1 MINNNDFRQFSFQPV
16 LYDVIHQLKF
26 QKPTEIQQQVIPA
39 AIKGQ
44 SIIGQSHMCS
54 GTQHAF
60 LLPMFHQL
68 DSANTGVQFVSTAPT
83 RELAAQIY
91 EEVKKVSRYADQEDN
106 WIGEILVWGT
116 DRQKMAEKLK

>member
-44 SIIGQSHMCS
+44 SIIGQSHTGS
-54 GTQHAF
+54 GKTHAY
-60 LLPMFHQL
+60 LLPMFQQI
-68 DSANTGVQFVSTAPT
+68 DSAKTGVQFVITAPT
-83 RELAAQIY
+83 RELATQIY
-91 EEVKKVSRYADQEDN
+91 EEEIGRASCRETVSNREDEL
-106 WIGEILVWGT
+106 W
-116 DRQKMAEKLK
+116 